1 MVGEAYASV
10 MAMRTPLPVCLP
22 APYAARSCL
31 PVYPLTAY
39 GIFVPYA
46 SGSVLATFEP
56 WYVEKVPALR
66 NTVSGGGSRSLW
78 LARCGALSRPVTVR
92 TASFRLSGT
101 EAVAAGAR

>member
-10 MAMRTPLPVCLP
+10 MATRTFLPVRVP

-46 SGSVLATFEP
+46 SGRVLAMFEP
-56 WYVEKVPALR
+56 
-66 NTVSGGGSRSLW
+66 
-78 LARCGALSRPVTVR
+78 
-92 TASFRLSGT
+92 
-101 EAVAAGAR
+101 